1 MEFLSLS
8 RRRSSGRNVPGSEE
22 LGETAVFSGYDNSNL
37 RGIKNVWWGSQGKSH
52 AHYTSGV
59 IWHFWTWTCTTFN
72 NISIILNL
80 LTKLWTKTK
89 GLCTVRELPTKTT
102 APLFSTFM
110 FAGFPNKSPLI
121 TMNSTINCTPIN
133 HPSAPN
139 VGNLYNL
146 KVGTFALADHEN

>member
-1 MEFLSLS
+1 M
-8 RRRSSGRNVPGSEE
+8 G
-22 LGETAVFSGYDNSNL
+22 
-37 RGIKNVWWGSQGKSH
+37 KQGKSH
-52 AHYTSGV
+52 AHFTSGV

-102 APLFSTFM
+102 ALLFSPFM
-110 FAGFPNKSPLI
+110 FGGFPNKSPLI
-121 TMNSTINCTPIN
+121 TMNSTITCTPIN

-146 KVGTFALADHEN
+146 RVGTFGLADHENYKRFSEFLVDNQSGKTNPIRLIMSSTSLTHEALS